1 MVKRLLTAFI
11 KESKKMQSSS
21 SILSIN
27 HRTKVGPHI
36 SKPKDKPLSQPDQL
50 PLDGSMHFSI
60 ELLSL
65 LFIFKCVKV

>member
-1 MVKRLLTAFI
+1 MLTAFI
-11 KESKKMQSSS
+11 KE
-21 SILSIN
+21 
-27 HRTKVGPHI
+27 TVGPHI